1 MIDIT
6 QNIRNVCRKKI
17 IVPAVLMVAMII
29 VLIACPFINIFHPTN
44 VSNIYD
50 VKESDSY
57 INVQADTLHY
67 SGYNLITFGNS
78 QYSYYYALEDD
89 RCIFT
94 IIPTNGNPKPEI
106 HNYRFKAKVIKPN
119 KAYNQMLSA
128 FAKDLN
134 WNEKDLS
141 KVTGTFI
148 LSNADYHPVLYLFLL
163 WIVLIILFVSA
174 KNFVSAILGYIN
186 PAFYPVCTFLGKD
199 DQKALINNAT
209 LELNSDNYI
218 QINSMYITENF
229 FIDFGKKKVSI
240 IPLNEI
246 VWCYRLGTI
255 SFNPKKEDPE
265 YALHFTILSGSSIT
279 AKHKTS
285 DEALEAIN
293 AIRATEY
300 DIIIGH
306 SESKRKR
313 AKRIIAEYNK
323 GL

>member
-1 MIDIT
+1 MIDIS
-6 QNIRNVCRKKI
+6 QNIRNVCRKKMV
-17 IVPAVLMVAMII
+17 VPAFLTMAMII
-29 VLIACPFINIFHPTN
+29 IIIACPFINIFHPVN
-44 VSNIYD
+44 RDNIYD

-57 INVQADTLHY
+57 INVTADTLHY

-78 QYSYYYALEDD
+78 QYSYYYALKDNL
-89 RCIFT
+89 CIFT
-94 IIPTNGNPKPEI
+94 IIPTDANPESVLY
-106 HNYRFKAKVIKPN
+106 NYSFRAKVIKPN
-119 KAYNQMLSA
+119 KSYNKMLTA

-134 WNEKDLS
+134 WNEKDLANVS
-141 KVTGTFI
+141 ETFV
-148 LSNADYHPVLYLFLL
+148 LSNADYHPVLYMVLF
-163 WIVLIILFVSA
+163 WIVLIILFISI
-174 KNFVSAILGYIN
+174 KNLSEAIIGFVN
-186 PAFYPVCTFLGKD
+186 PSFYPVCTFLGKNA
-199 DQKALINNAT
+199 QKALIDDAT
-209 LELNSDNYI
+209 AELGSENYL
-218 QINSMYITENF
+218 QINSMYITENY

-240 IPLNEI
+240 IPLKEI

-255 SFNPKKEDPE
+255 SLNPKKEDPE
-265 YALHFTILSGSSIT
+265 YSLHFTILSGSSIT

-323 GL
+323 